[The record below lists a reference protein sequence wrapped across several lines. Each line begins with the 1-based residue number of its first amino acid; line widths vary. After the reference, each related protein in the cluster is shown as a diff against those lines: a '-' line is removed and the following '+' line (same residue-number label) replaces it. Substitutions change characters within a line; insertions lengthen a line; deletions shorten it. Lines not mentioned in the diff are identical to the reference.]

1 MTKFYIDSLSWG
13 LIHVCRKSYLGLDP
27 FFGHMAEKLAFVSSY
42 LNFSQLLIKNLCN
55 LLNENGMCNKSFDQ
69 AKNKTNP
76 VFLKGCR
83 EWNMLPAINIISF
96 KLETLTS
103 SP

>member
-1 MTKFYIDSLSWG
+1 MTKFYIDLLSWG
-13 LIHVCRKSYLGLDP
+13 LIHVCRKSYLGQDIC
-27 FFGHMAEKLAFVSSY
+27 FGHIAEKLAFVSSY
-42 LNFSQLLIKNLCN
+42 QNFSQLPIKKLCD
-55 LLNENGMCNKSFDQ
+55 LLNENRMCNKLFDQ

-76 VFLKGCR
+76 AFQKGCK
-83 EWNMLPAINIISF
+83 ESNILTAINIISF